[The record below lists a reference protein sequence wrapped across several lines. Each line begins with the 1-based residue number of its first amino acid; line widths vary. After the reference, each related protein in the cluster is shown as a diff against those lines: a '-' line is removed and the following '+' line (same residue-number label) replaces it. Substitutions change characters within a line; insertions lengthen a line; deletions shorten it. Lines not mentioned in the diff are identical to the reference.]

1 MWPSERKAQVDV
13 ALEHARDVVQD
24 FAELFGGATECGD
37 RH

>member
-1 MWPSERKAQVDV
+1 MWLSERKTQVV

-37 RH
+37 RR